1 MARLSPQE
9 IREQEFKQSA
19 LGYSKEQVAEFLDAV
34 AEELETLSR
43 ELNQIHQENKE
54 ARLALQTY
62 SNVEEALK
70 ETLTQ
75 AKATAQDTMQ
85 TAQAEADN
93 LLRKAQVEKD
103 ALLFTAKEDLAS
115 IQAEV
120 RELRAKRDEMITRL
134 KSILRSNLEV
144 LGDAIPDAE
153 PIVDRSGET
162 LNMAE
167 EQIVDFSQ
175 ADLSVEDLPA
185 DPDPEPV
192 PEPDPVPEPEIET
205 KPDVEDVFNI
215 PDEPEEA

>member
-19 LGYSKEQVAEFLDAV
+19 LGYSKEQVVEFLDTV

-85 TAQAEADN
+85 TAHAEADN

-115 IQAEV
+115 MQAEV

-144 LGDAIPDAE
+144 LGDAIPEAE
-153 PIVDRSGET
+153 PIVDHSGET

-175 ADLSVEDLPA
+175 ADLSVDDLP
-185 DPDPEPV
+185 PDPEPV
-192 PEPDPVPEPEIET
+192 AEPEPEIET
-205 KPDVEDVFNI
+205 KLDVDDVFNI
-215 PDEPEEA
+215 PDEPEDA